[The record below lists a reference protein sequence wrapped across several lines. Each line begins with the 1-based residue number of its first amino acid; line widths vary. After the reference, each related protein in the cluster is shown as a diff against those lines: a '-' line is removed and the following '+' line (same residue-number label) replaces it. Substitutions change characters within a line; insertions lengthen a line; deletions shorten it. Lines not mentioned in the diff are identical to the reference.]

1 MTTGVLLKVSWPL
14 STLLL
19 EDKLLL
25 MDQPKVGDLEELS
38 EKASSQ
44 VPPVLL
50 KPSDLLS
57 QNSTVNLPEW
67 LSESQLLTYLLLT
80 WLLDLEKELLM
91 MKFLKKLKKLLKVK
105 WKVTWD
111 GLTTNSFLLTSWLT
125 QPVPHSIT
133 TLASKCLQNSSNLFL
148 GMITNTV
155 ILTE

>member
-50 KPSDLLS
+50 KPLDLLF
-57 QNSTVNLPEW
+57 QNLTVNLPVW

-80 WLLDLEKELLM
+80 WLLDLEMKLLM

-111 GLTTNSFLLTSWLT
+111 GLTTNSFLLTLCLT
-125 QPVPHSIT
+125 HSVLHSIT
-133 TLASKCLQNSSNLFL
+133 ILVFKCLQNSSNSFL

-155 ILTE
+155 TLTE